1 MDPRQT
7 YSSRLAERR
16 KELARVEQRE
26 DRLSSARL
34 LSVFAGVV
42 LGWAVISG
50 PRLPVETLAL
60 PIILFVVLVVAHV
73 LTQNRRDRLL
83 RAIAF
88 YERGLSHLTDEWP
101 GTGRRGD
108 RYVDPDHAYAGE
120 LDVFGMGSLFERIS
134 SARTRSGED
143 TLGEWLCHPAD
154 IETIPARQEAAVD
167 LKDRIDLREQIAVLG
182 EEVSPDLDAT
192 SLEAWGKGPL
202 LLQSVIVP
210 CILAALGL
218 AGLFALYLWLG
229 TDVGGLPLA
238 TVILIDGAIYFTY
251 RRKLSAV
258 LTTADHS
265 AAELGLLSEVL
276 ARFEREEYR
285 APLLRSLRRCL
296 ATDGEP
302 PSHRVRKLVRLGQ
315 LVDAGRNQLFIPFA
329 FLMLWHVQCAFALER
344 WRRTSGE
351 HVGDWLRA
359 VGEIEA
365 LLSVAGYA
373 FERPEDPFPEIVEG
387 GPLIQAKALG
397 HPLLPPDRCI
407 RNDLELGEA
416 PRLIVISG
424 SNMSGK
430 STMLRTVGTNAV
442 LAFLGAP
449 VTAES
454 LRISPLTIGASLR
467 VVDSLLEGRSRF
479 YAEITRLKQVVDL
492 TEGER
497 PVLFLLDE
505 LLHGTNSKDRAAG
518 ARAIVG
524 GLVKRGSIGLVT
536 THDLALS
543 SIADAPESRAENH
556 HFEDRMEGDE
566 MIFDYRLLPGV
577 VTRSNALALMRAVG
591 LDV

>member
-1 MDPRQT
+1 MDPKQT

-16 KELARVEQRE
+16 EELARVEKRE
-26 DRLSSARL
+26 DRLSSGRL
-34 LSVFAGVV
+34 LSVFAGIA
-42 LGWAVISG
+42 LGWAVIAG
-50 PRLPVETLAL
+50 PRLPVELLAL
-60 PIILFVVLVVAHV
+60 PILLFVFLVVAHV
-73 LTQNRRDRLL
+73 LTQNRRDRML

-101 GTGRRGD
+101 GHGRRGD
-108 RYVDPDHAYAGE
+108 RYVDPDHPYAGE

-143 TLGEWLCHPAD
+143 TLGDWLCHPAPIDD
-154 IETIPARQEAAVD
+154 ILARQAAATD
-167 LKDRIDLREQIAVLG
+167 LKDRIDLREQVAVLG
-182 EEVSPDLDAT
+182 EDVSPDLDAET
-192 SLEAWGKGPL
+192 LEAWGKGPL
-202 LLQSVIVP
+202 LLDSRIVP
-210 CILAALGL
+210 WILTALGL
-218 AGLFALYLWLG
+218 VGLIAAYLWLG
-229 TDVGGLPLA
+229 TTVGGLPLA
-238 TVILIDGAIYFTY
+238 GVILIDGAIYFAY
-251 RRKLSAV
+251 RKKLAAV
-258 LTTADHS
+258 LNTADHS
-265 AAELGLLSEVL
+265 AAELGLLAEVM
-276 ARFEREEYR
+276 ARFEREEYE
-285 APLLRSLRRCL
+285 APLLRELGQRL
-296 ATDGEP
+296 DTDAEP
-302 PSHRVRKLVRLGQ
+302 PSARVRKLVRLGQ
-315 LVDAGRNQLFIPFA
+315 LVDAGRNQLFIPVA
-329 FLMLWHVQCAFALER
+329 FLMLWHLQCAFALER
-344 WRRTSGE
+344 WRRASGDQ
-351 HVGDWLRA
+351 VGDWLRA

-365 LLSVAGYA
+365 LLSVAGYT
-373 FERPEDPFPEIVEG
+373 FERPEDPFPELTSD
-387 GPLIQAKALG
+387 GPLVEAKALG
-397 HPLLPPDRCI
+397 HPLLPSNRCM
-407 RNDLELGEA
+407 RNDLTLGGET
-416 PRLIVISG
+416 RLIVISG

-492 TEGER
+492 TDGDR

-518 ARAIVG
+518 AKAIVG
-524 GLVKRGSIGLVT
+524 GLIERGSIGLVT

-543 SIADAPESRAENH
+543 AIADAPESRAKNH

-566 MIFDYRLLPGV
+566 MVFDYRLLPGV